1 MTELQEF
8 HKAIDDF
15 ITNFS
20 ITFPEFK
27 PQIAQWWNVPLK
39 LKNNEPITPELMKT
53 RKDNEVKFIFK
64 YCKQI
69 YLPSIF
75 NIIYSNESIFDPKDN
90 TNTCFLPNIDF
101 KHIWQLNISS
111 TTRESIWKHLQMVL
125 LPLLTSATSMQD
137 FGEDGEV
144 MFQALSE
151 NDITKQLER
160 IVKMMSNSDTNTD
173 TNTDTNSNTNIDT
186 DDDNASNTSDDEETK
201 KNREDKA
208 KEKASGFIEKL
219 NKLMDGKIGKF
230 AKEIAIETT
239 TDMGIDINDES
250 LTPETVIS
258 KLLHDPQKTKK
269 MMETLNI
276 RLQEKINN
284 GEIKESEILEEGK
297 ELLMNMGDMKDI
309 LSSFGMSMP
318 KGSKVNLGAMKKNLD
333 DKTKKAKLKE
343 RLKNRINKKNSTKME
358 TEK

>member
-1 MTELQEF
+1 MSELQEF
-8 HKAIDDF
+8 HKAIDEF
-15 ITNFS
+15 ITSFS
-20 ITFPEFK
+20 TTFPEFK
-27 PQIAQWWNVPLK
+27 PQINQWWNVPLK
-39 LKNNEPITPELMKT
+39 LKNNEAITPELLKN

-64 YCKQI
+64 YCQRV

-75 NIIYSNESIFDPKDN
+75 NIIYSNESIFDSKDT
-90 TNTCFLPNIDF
+90 TNTFFLPNIDF
-101 KHIWQLNISS
+101 KTVWRLNISS
-111 TTRESIWKHLQMVL
+111 TTRDNIWKHLQMVL
-125 LPLLTSATSMQD
+125 LPLLTSATSMKD
-137 FGEDGEV
+137 FGEDGQT

-160 IVKMMSNSDTNTD
+160 IVKMMQN
-173 TNTDTNSNTNIDT
+173 
-186 DDDNASNTSDDEETK
+186 DDNDKNETNDKNDDESDQTNELDDEETK
-201 KNREDKA
+201 KIKEEKA
-208 KEKASGFIEKL
+208 KQKVSGFMEKL

-230 AKEIAIETT
+230 AKEIAIEATS
-239 TDMGIDINDES
+239 DMGIDINDES

-258 KLLHDPQKTKK
+258 KLLNDPQKTRK
-269 MMETLNI
+269 MMETLNTK
-276 RLQEKINN
+276 LQEKIKT

-343 RLKNRINKKNSTKME
+343 RLKNKINKKNNLN
-358 TEK
+358 TESVV